1 MELQAMSLRIET
13 RANTE
18 DEFEE
23 KVYSVGKEMR
33 INNWTPGYADRIDV
47 GTLPWAEGSYCYF

>member
-1 MELQAMSLRIET
+1 MSLRIET

-33 INNWTPGYADRIDV
+33 INN
-47 GTLPWAEGSYCYF
+47 